1 MKQSKPSFS
10 HMIKTAVCVVAL
22 VNLAVLFL
30 FQYELPSFF
39 TSKAKEIENS
49 AAAES
54 ESDTTETEPEPT
66 AEEAAYTFSFDP
78 DPLTY
83 DGTTELDLLSG
94 VSLTDPN
101 GNAVDTLIFTN
112 IRTADAI
119 TSKTIEYFAETEDGR
134 VSATRGLQLANY
146 SGPSITLPETLPEI
160 DESMLNSVLSAMPTD
175 GTFRADDGFGND
187 ITSSITYE
195 YTQNEASPNLVH
207 YTFTITNKLNDSVSV
222 EADLTLGAPKPVITL
237 TTDAVTVAA
246 NTYFNPISY
255 VATAVDV
262 DGSSIFERIIINGN
276 VNTGVP
282 GTYVLEYMSFS
293 PDGTRSLPKT
303 LTVTVQ

>member
-30 FQYELPSFF
+30 FQYELPSLF
-39 TSKAKEIENS
+39 TSKAKETGDS

-54 ESDTTETEPEPT
+54 ESDTTEPEPD
-66 AEEAAYTFSFDP
+66 AEEAGYTFSFDP

-119 TSKTIEYFAETEDGR
+119 TAKTIEYFAETEDGR

-187 ITSSITYE
+187 ITASITYE
-195 YTQNEASPNLVH
+195 YTQNEASPNLIH
-207 YTFTITNKLNDSVSV
+207 YTFTITNKLNDSVSA

-237 TTDAVTVAA
+237 TTDAVTIPV

-255 VATAVDV
+255 VASAVDV
-262 DGSSIFERIIINGN
+262 DGSSIFERIIVNGDI
-276 VNTGVP
+276 NTGVP

>member
-1 MKQSKPSFS
+1 MKQNKPSFS
-10 HMIKTAVCVVAL
+10 RTIKTILCAVAL
-22 VNLAVLFL
+22 INLAVLFL

-39 TSKAKEIENS
+39 TSKDKGTENS
-49 AAAES
+49 AAES
-54 ESDTTETEPEPT
+54 ESDTTEAEPEATT
-66 AEEAAYTFSFDP
+66 AEAAYTFSFDP

-94 VSLTDPN
+94 VSLTGPD
-101 GNAVDTLIFTN
+101 GAAVNTLIFTN
-112 IRTADAI
+112 IRTADSI
-119 TSKTIEYFAETEDGR
+119 TSKTVEYFAETEDGR

-160 DESMLNSVLSAMPTD
+160 DETMLNSVLSAMPTD
-175 GTFRADDGFGND
+175 GSFRADDGFGND
-187 ITSSITYE
+187 ITASITYE
-195 YTQNEASPNLVH
+195 YTQTEASPNLVH

-222 EADLTLGAPKPVITL
+222 EADLPLGAPKPVITL

-246 NTYFNPISY
+246 NTYFNPMSY

-262 DGSSIFERIIINGN
+262 DGSSLFERIIISGE
-276 VNTGVP
+276 VNTRVP
-282 GTYVLEYMSFS
+282 GTYVLEYISFS